1 VPSRCSIPSIR
12 TVVGAVLRARR
23 EQLGISQEALAERAS
38 LHRNYLGSGE
48 RGERNLSIES
58 IDRWLTALGIS
69 WEEFGERIQVQRRM
83 KRTPK

>member
-1 VPSRCSIPSIR
+1 
-12 TVVGAVLRARR
+12 VGAVLRARR